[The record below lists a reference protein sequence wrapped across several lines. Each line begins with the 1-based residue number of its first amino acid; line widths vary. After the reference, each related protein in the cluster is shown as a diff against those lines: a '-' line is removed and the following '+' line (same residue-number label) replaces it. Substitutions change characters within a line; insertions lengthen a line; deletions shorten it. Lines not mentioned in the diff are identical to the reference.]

1 MSHQSTRMSPL
12 TALFLGVFGVGA
24 VAIASVTSTVI
35 YGLSIVD
42 GKASTLIGLAEN
54 TVTSLPEIIES
65 LPPVLADVF
74 HDRRAPEYMDSV
86 EVQVRFVSDTDSQTV
101 RPVLTVTNKGDQVV
115 SMLAVRV
122 AAFGEAK
129 VPLRDWTAMVATPL
143 AIEDDVPGPLFPG
156 KTRHMVLSRS
166 HNLYGELSDDNGA
179 AVEVSEIRVWT
190 PDEPAK
196 PL

>member
-1 MSHQSTRMSPL
+1 MSPL

-190 PDEPAK
+190 PNEPTK

>member
-1 MSHQSTRMSPL
+1 MSHQPTRMSPL
-12 TALFLGVFGVGA
+12 TAFFLGIFGVVA
-24 VAIASVTSTVI
+24 VAITSVTGTVI

-74 HDRRAPEYMDSV
+74 HDRRAPEYTDSLD
-86 EVQVRFVSDTDSQTV
+86 VQVRFVSDSDAKTV
-101 RPVLTVTNKGDQVV
+101 RPVLTVTNKGDEVI

-122 AAFGEAK
+122 AAFGDAK
-129 VPLRDWTAMVATPL
+129 VPLRDWTAMVATPI

-156 KTRHMVLSRS
+156 KTRHMVLRRA
-166 HNLYGELSDDNGA
+166 HGLYGELSDENGA
-179 AVEVSEIRVWT
+179 AIEISEIRVWT
-190 PDEPAK
+190 PEQPAK